1 MIRKLLWM
9 TFSRFLMV
17 WVVFP
22 AKITDFAGADTSGG
36 VNLMSRVFYIK
47 EEEDV
52 VDFFRGETLHGGGG

>member
-9 TFSRFLMV
+9 TSSRFLKV

-22 AKITDFAGADTSGG
+22 TKITDFAGADTSGE
-36 VNLMSRVFYIK
+36 VNLMSRVSCIK

-52 VDFFRGETLHGGGG
+52 VDFFREEMLHGGGG

>member
-9 TFSRFLMV
+9 TSSRFLKV
-17 WVVFP
+17 WAVFS

-36 VNLMSRVFYIK
+36 VNLMSRVFCIK